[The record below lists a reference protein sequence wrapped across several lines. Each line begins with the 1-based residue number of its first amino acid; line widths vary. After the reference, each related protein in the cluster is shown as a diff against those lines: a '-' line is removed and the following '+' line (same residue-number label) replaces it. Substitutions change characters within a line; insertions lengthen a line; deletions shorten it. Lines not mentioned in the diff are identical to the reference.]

1 MTRMDAIDPIA
12 ALKTTAARPFTEAR
26 AMPPGIYTS
35 EAVCAAEKERIFA
48 RDWVC
53 VGRAAALAKPGDYL
67 TYDLAGQPII
77 VLRDQSGEIRAL
89 SNVCLHRMSTL
100 LTGTGNRRLIS
111 CPYHAWTYNL
121 DGTLR
126 GAPFMTKND
135 CFDRAGLKLP
145 VIRSEV
151 WLGWIFVTLDPEAE
165 PVARRLSKLAGEIA
179 PFGMENY
186 VEFFREE
193 HVWDTNW
200 KVLAENFMESYH
212 LPACHAATIGG
223 VSKIADYDMPEGE
236 PAYNIHFI
244 SKDEK
249 FRLACAHPDNTT
261 LTGEWRTRNA
271 IFSVYPSLMIT
282 VTPGYFWYL
291 SMQPVSAGQVHIIF
305 GGGFSP
311 EFAADPEAE
320 TMIAE
325 VKTLLDAVNVEDRGC
340 TERVFKGV
348 SSRLAAPGPMSH
360 LERPLYDFTR
370 YLADRLG

>member
-12 ALKTTAARPFTEAR
+12 ELKATAARPFTQAM
-26 AMPPGIYTS
+26 AMPPALYTS

-48 RDWVC
+48 RDWIC
-53 VGRAAALAKPGDYL
+53 VGRASRLAKPGEYM
-67 TYDLAGQPII
+67 TYDLAGQPVI
-77 VLRDQSGEIRAL
+77 VLRDNDGEIRAM

-100 LTGTGNRRLIS
+100 LTGSGRRKVIT
-111 CPYHAWTYNL
+111 CPYHAWMYEL

-126 GAPFMTKND
+126 NASYMDRNE
-135 CFDRAGLKLP
+135 CFHREGMRLP
-145 VIRSEV
+145 QVRCEV
-151 WLGWIFVTLDPEAE
+151 WLGWIFITLNETAE
-165 PVARRLSKLAGEIA
+165 PVARRLAKLAGEIA
-179 PFGMENY
+179 PFGMEDY

-223 VSKIADYDMPEGE
+223 VSNIAEFDLPEGE

-249 FRLACAHPDNTT
+249 FRLACAHPANTR

-311 EFAADPEAE
+311 DFANDPEAE
-320 TMIAE
+320 SMIAE
-325 VKTLLDAVNVEDRGC
+325 VKALLDAVNVEDRGC
-340 TERVFKGV
+340 TERVYKGV
-348 SSRLAAPGPMSH
+348 SSRLAAAGPMSH
-360 LERPLYDFTR
+360 LERPLYDFAR
-370 YLADRLG
+370 YLAERL

>member
-12 ALKTTAARPFTEAR
+12 ELKATAARPFTEAR
-26 AMPPGIYTS
+26 AMPPGVYTS

-126 GAPFMTKND
+126 GAPFMTKNE
-135 CFDRAGLKLP
+135 CFHREGLKLP
-145 VIRSEV
+145 EIRSEV
-151 WLGWIFVTLDPEAE
+151 WLGWIFVTLDAEAE
-165 PVARRLSKLAGEIA
+165 PVARRLSKLAEEIA